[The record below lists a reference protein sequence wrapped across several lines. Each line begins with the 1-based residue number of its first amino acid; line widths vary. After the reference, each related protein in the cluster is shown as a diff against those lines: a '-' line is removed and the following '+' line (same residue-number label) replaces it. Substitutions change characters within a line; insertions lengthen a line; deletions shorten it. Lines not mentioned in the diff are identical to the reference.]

1 MVEWI
6 LLHRHHLSDLL
17 HYLDDF
23 ITAGPPNSTQCALNL
38 QTALSVCQKLGLPL
52 HLGKCVGPSTR
63 LVVLGIEL
71 DSVEQYARLPEEK
84 LVALRELIASL
95 HHHRWCPRAQ
105 LESLIGN
112 LHHAAKVV
120 WPGRTFLRRM
130 IDLLC
135 CF

>member
-23 ITAGPPNSTQCALNL
+23 ITVGPPNSAQCALNL

-52 HLGKCVGPSTR
+52 HPGKCVGPSTW

-84 LVALRELIASL
+84 SVVFPGSVGVPYWPFASRCKSGLAWVHLSSMDDRPSDLFSMPGPSHSFEL
-95 HHHRWCPRAQ
+95 
-105 LESLIGN
+105 
-112 LHHAAKVV
+112 
-120 WPGRTFLRRM
+120 
-130 IDLLC
+130 
-135 CF
+135 